1 MFQIL
6 LTIVVCQ
13 FRIIPAE
20 ATDSEGSMCP
30 SVVYLKV
37 GSEGQIPCT
46 CGTFT
51 IVAWYWKEEY
61 DNRGSPIINYDK
73 VQKTG
78 SGYSSGEYDIAEN
91 GSLIISSVMRHHE
104 GNFVVT
110 VADDFQHREDTIFI
124 KVIVVVP
131 AAPPYPVVNDKV
143 NQQHVYM
150 DVNRN
155 GTLRCAMFGV
165 YPDVNLTF
173 TSESDKIIFQHDSV
187 LKTPLQNNTFDVTFN
202 MHYIVTDL
210 TLKRLTI
217 FCKVADDNIAEQF
230 PDKTK
235 VDLLFLPVYPVV
247 NGYVYQ
253 NHVYLDA
260 NREGQL
266 NCLKEKVEAGTS
278 LAWEVVGSSWEGKVS
293 IESAPP
299 DISSNYDGT
308 SNINQI
314 INYTADYSVDRIHL
328 LCKVIQRD
336 TENVFAT
343 KVDLLFESVYPVVNG
358 CVNQKHVFLD
368 VDRKGHLTCL
378 KEKVDTDT
386 TLVWKIVDR
395 SMHEKITFQSSA
407 VISKNDDGSVNINQT
422 FDFEVHDHS
431 LERITIECIVEP
443 DTGEHAVATRVDL
456 LFQSVYPLVNG
467 HVSQKHVYLDVDREG
482 HLTCIKE
489 NVDAGTTLSWKIVDT
504 SIQEQITFQ
513 SREIVLNNN
522 DGTVTI
528 NQTFD
533 YEINDHT
540 VDRITIECAVVTP
553 DTDDIPLATK
563 VDLLLQNVY
572 PVVNGHVNQGH
583 VYLDVERVG
592 HLSCVKK
599 NADAEYTLYWV
610 VDPTLHGKIMFE
622 SSVVISNNSD
632 GTVNINRIFD
642 YEVRDHS
649 MDRITIECKIM
660 ERNTD
665 EHLLATRV
673 DLLFQNVYP
682 MVNGHVNQNHVYL
695 DVERMGHLSCVKEN
709 VIAGTRLDWVLDS
722 DLRGKVV
729 FESRTVTLINSDGTV
744 NINQTFDYD
753 ILDNSLDRIT
763 LECRVI
769 EPESVEHPF
778 TTTVELLFSS
788 VLPPFSDPVISG
800 CYHQPNDCILQV
812 GRSGELTCTVKNSHY
827 PVDLKW
833 STLDGDKEYL
843 VFGKT
848 RVKSH
853 NSTNLYDVSIT
864 TPYTVVDKSV
874 TSVTVQCDAWRSD
887 SSGQIL
893 AVAKTSLKMTDGNTN
908 ISILIAVLASS
919 LLTVFL
925 VVALGLFVFILWYKN
940 RKMHKKFA
948 EKFLEPL
955 LDRHTQCGN
964 CSPEYTPLAADSAFR
979 ERSSFVQMGTIGIN
993 PYRTANGG
1001 PVRCSSEVC
1010 DAGRQEVQ
1018 DINESLESPDSGNS
1032 GSNSRELSGSEASE
1046 KYGLMDDIEMPHNYS
1061 KQDPLLVN
1069 KEGFEDTPMV

>member
-46 CGTFT
+46 CGSFT

-456 LFQSVYPLVNG
+456 LFQSVYP
-467 HVSQKHVYLDVDREG
+467 
-482 HLTCIKE
+482 
-489 NVDAGTTLSWKIVDT
+489 
-504 SIQEQITFQ
+504 
-513 SREIVLNNN
+513 
-522 DGTVTI
+522 
-528 NQTFD
+528 
-533 YEINDHT
+533 
-540 VDRITIECAVVTP
+540 
-553 DTDDIPLATK
+553 
-563 VDLLLQNVY
+563 
-572 PVVNGHVNQGH
+572 
-583 VYLDVERVG
+583 
-592 HLSCVKK
+592 
-599 NADAEYTLYWV
+599 
-610 VDPTLHGKIMFE
+610 
-622 SSVVISNNSD
+622 
-632 GTVNINRIFD
+632 
-642 YEVRDHS
+642 
-649 MDRITIECKIM
+649 
-660 ERNTD
+660 
-665 EHLLATRV
+665 
-673 DLLFQNVYP
+673 

-729 FESRTVTLINSDGTV
+729 FESRTITLINSDGTV

-778 TTTVELLFSS
+778 TTTVELLFS
-788 VLPPFSDPVISG
+788 SDPVISG

-964 CSPEYTPLAADSAFR
+964 CSPE
-979 ERSSFVQMGTIGIN
+979 MGTIGIN